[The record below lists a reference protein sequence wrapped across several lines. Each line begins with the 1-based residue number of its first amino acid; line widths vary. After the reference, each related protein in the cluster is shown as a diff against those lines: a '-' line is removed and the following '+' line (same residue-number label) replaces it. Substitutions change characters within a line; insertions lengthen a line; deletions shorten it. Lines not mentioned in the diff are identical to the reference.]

1 MKSILIIYV
10 AALTLIAASC
20 GGSLATSA
28 TTRSTPIDPCKLLTQ
43 EEAAAAIN
51 EQVGAPTREDN
62 NPELLCS
69 YANNETNH
77 NVSVTSVVGKLA
89 KKEFKTSNDLVSH
102 DMIVN
107 DLGDAAFISK
117 TRAIYVL
124 NGDSYFSIRI
134 KDDSPQALPK
144 LDGARMA
151 PGSTE
156 LPQATRDKLI
166 ALARKAI
173 ARS

>member
-10 AALTLIAASC
+10 AAIVLLAASC
-20 GGSLATSA
+20 GGSQATSA
-28 TTRSTPIDPCKLLTQ
+28 TTHTAPIDPCQLLTQ

-62 NPELLCS
+62 NPDLLCTYTNS
-69 YANNETNH
+69 ATNH
-77 NVSVTSVVGKLA
+77 SISVTSNTGKTA
-89 KKEFKTSNDLVSH
+89 KHQFKTVNDIVAH
-102 DMIVN
+102 DMVVD
-107 DLGDAAFISK
+107 DLGDGAFISK
-117 TRAIYVL
+117 TRGIYVVAG
-124 NGDSYFSIRI
+124 NAFFVIKI
-134 KDDSPQALPK
+134 KDDSPQALPV
-144 LDGARMA
+144 LPGARMA

-173 ARS
+173 ARL